1 MTKLFLV
8 FLRKLQISINCQKK
22 KIDVLDIIFSKV
34 HLEIKQMEGAKVV
47 PLFKLKFWNTIN

>member
-22 KIDVLDIIFSKV
+22 KDVLDSIFSKV
-34 HLEIKQMEGAKVV
+34 HLEIKQMEGAKGVL
-47 PLFKLKFWNTIN
+47 LFN